1 MHGLGVVAEAAEAA
15 EDASVVAVEWPR
27 VGPVRRWGDLL
38 RSLVRPL
45 HRSHV
50 LQQGDPPE
58 VLDRVPVPEFGRALV
73 PQVPREQPVVRP
85 QGLDPPEVVRH
96 QATFETSWTS
106 SPPVV
111 LRAESEHDQEMP
123 APVARP
129 LTSSGLEVQHGLRLP
144 EPFLPEAREPAQVPQ
159 SMPVPEVVRI
169 ASRIVSS
176 GRTIESSV
184 ATKFEIRCWT
194 IILA

>member
-1 MHGLGVVAEAAEAA
+1 MHGLGVVAAAE
-15 EDASVVAVEWPR
+15 EDASVVAVEWVAEWPR

-38 RSLVRPL
+38 RSLVRPH

-50 LQQGDPPE
+50 PQQGDPSE
-58 VLDRVPVPEFGRALV
+58 VLDRVPVPEFGRALA
-73 PQVPREQPVVRP
+73 PREQAVVRP
-85 QGLDPPEVVRH
+85 PGLDLLPEVVRH
-96 QATFETSWTS
+96 RATFGTFWTLS
-106 SPPVV
+106 RPVV
-111 LRAESEHDQEMP
+111 LRAESEHDPEMP

-144 EPFLPEAREPAQVPQ
+144 EPFLPEAREPAQVQQ

-184 ATKFEIRCWT
+184 ATRFAIRFWT